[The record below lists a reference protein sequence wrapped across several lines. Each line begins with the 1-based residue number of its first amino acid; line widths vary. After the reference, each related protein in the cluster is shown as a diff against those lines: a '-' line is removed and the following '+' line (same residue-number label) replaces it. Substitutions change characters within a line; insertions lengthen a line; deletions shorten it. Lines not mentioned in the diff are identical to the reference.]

1 MPYSEVLIRW
11 TNIDWNLTQRICI
24 MPNETSSLCVFW
36 LFGHFYAFC
45 LLCISVFRPFF
56 DYFCKLFRFRLF
68 FAIWIFS
75 ASFFSFRRKFFVN
88 FFSLLTNFFRIWQA
102 HKNCCHRQHRRQHR
116 QQHLLRSLRHFLK
129 QKNTNSIQMVILAA
143 YIHLR
148 HIQIHLVLCRV
159 TMWVQNI
166 KKHFHYQFRP

>member
-1 MPYSEVLIRW
+1 MDEYRLKSHTKNLH
-11 TNIDWNLTQRICI
+11 NAKWNLIAMCI
-24 MPNETSSLCVFW
+24 LAFWSFLCIFSPSKFQHSDLFW
-36 LFGHFYAFC
+36 LFLLIISIPLIFC
-45 LLCISVFRPFF
+45 HL
-56 DYFCKLFRFRLF
+56 
-68 FAIWIFS
+68 IFS
-75 ASFFSFRRKFFVN
+75 ASFFSFRRTFFVN
-88 FFSLLTNFFRIWQA
+88 FFSLLTIFSRIWQA
-102 HKNCCHRQHRRQHR
+102 HKNCCHRQHHQQHR

-129 QKNTNSIQMVILAA
+129 VKNTNSIQMVILAA